1 MVGLAEIRTTFLDF
15 FEKKGHEVV
24 KSSSLVPNNDP
35 TLMFT
40 NSGMV
45 QFKNVFTGAE
55 KRDYRS
61 AVTSQKCLRAGG
73 KHNDLDNVGYTARH
87 HTFFEML
94 GNFSF
99 GHYFK
104 ELAIPLAW
112 DLITKEFGLP
122 KEKLIVTVYHTDE
135 EAIKIWQ
142 KYAGLSSSQII
153 KIKSAD
159 NFWSMGST
167 GPCGPC
173 SEIFY
178 DHGPS
183 VQGGLP
189 GSSDEDGDRFVEIW
203 NLVFMQYN
211 QSKDGSQSNLPKP
224 SIDTGMGL
232 ERMGA
237 VLQGTHDNFNTDLM
251 RVLVEESANLSSQDP
266 DGNANVHHRVIADHI
281 RSIAFLIAE
290 GIFPSNEGRGYVL
303 RRIMRRAMRHAHFL
317 GVKEPMMHK
326 MVGALTREMGTAFP
340 ELIEAKE
347 LIQDSLLNEEVK
359 FKTTL
364 DRGLKILDNEINEL
378 KDGDKVSGDIA
389 FKLYDTYGF
398 PVDLTQDTLR
408 ERQLQ
413 VDLKGF
419 EQAMELQK
427 ERARKAWSGSGD
439 KKLDVIWFEL
449 GSKLGATEFLGYN
462 MCRSQAKVLALV
474 VEGVQQAKV
483 SDNDLVEAVFNQ
495 TPFYAESGGQVADT
509 GRVFNDEMEA
519 VIEDVQKI
527 GNLFVHKLKVIKGKI
542 SAGDLLRLEVDDFN
556 RQEISAN
563 HSATHIMHQALK
575 DVLGSHVNQRGS
587 LNDAEKI
594 RFDFS
599 HDKPLSTKDIM
610 LVEKIVNRKVLQNS
624 IVYTRLMD
632 LTAAKKLGAQALF
645 GEKYDE
651 EVRVVMIG
659 NSDERKSKVEHTNQY
674 SMELCGGTHVER
686 TGMIGSFVI
695 KAEIASSSGVR
706 RIEALTGLN
715 ALKFSQSNRSN
726 ISEIAVLLKA
736 PVNKISERINTL
748 LADKRLLLDQI
759 SELKKGAGKLSN
771 QKQVD
776 NYSKKIH
783 GVHLVVNTLDQFES
797 KDMRSLTDQQKK
809 EIDFGVIINLSKD
822 KDMDKISYNVGVT
835 DNLCDVISAVEVM
848 KIISSLTNGKGG
860 GRPDFAQGG
869 GHGVEKIGRIVQDV
883 ETFLGQTLG

>member
-1 MVGLAEIRTTFLDF
+1 MVGLAEIRTTFLDYF
-15 FEKKGHEVV
+15 QKEGHEVV
-24 KSSSLVPNNDP
+24 NSSSLVPDNDP

-45 QFKNVFTGAE
+45 QFKNVFTGTE
-55 KRDYRS
+55 KRSYES

-104 ELAIPLAW
+104 EEAIPLAW
-112 DLITKEFGLP
+112 DLITKEFALP
-122 KEKLIVTVYHTDE
+122 KEKLLVTVYHNDE
-135 EAIKIWQ
+135 EAIKIWE
-142 KYAGLSSSQII
+142 KHVGLSRSQII
-153 KIKSAD
+153 KINSTD

-173 SEIFY
+173 SEIFF

-183 VQGGLP
+183 IPGGPP
-189 GSSDEDGDRFVEIW
+189 GSANEDGDRFVEIW

-211 QSKDGSQSNLPKP
+211 QSKDGNRSNLPKP

-251 RVLVEESANLSSQDP
+251 RGLVEESANLSSQDP
-266 DGNANVHHRVIADHI
+266 DGDMNVHHRVIADHI

-347 LIQDSLLNEEVK
+347 LIEDSLHNEEVK

-364 DRGLKILDNEINEL
+364 DRGLKILDNEINKL
-378 KDGDKVSGDIA
+378 RDGDKVSGDVA

-427 ERARKAWSGSGD
+427 EKARKAWSGSGD
-439 KKLDVIWFEL
+439 KKLDAIWFEL

-462 MCRSQAKVLALV
+462 TLRSEAKVLSLV
-474 VEGVQQAKV
+474 IKGVEQAKV
-483 SDNDLVEAVFNQ
+483 STNDLVDAVFNQ
-495 TPFYAESGGQVADT
+495 TPFYAESGGQVADI
-509 GRVFNDEMEA
+509 GRAFNDEIEA
-519 VIEDVQKI
+519 VIEGVQKI
-527 GNLFVHKLKVIKGKI
+527 GNLYVHKLRVLKGKI
-542 SAGDLLRLEVDDFN
+542 SAGDLLRLEVDNSN
-556 RQEISAN
+556 REGISAN
-563 HSATHIMHQALK
+563 HSATHLMHQALK

-599 HDKPLSTKDIM
+599 HDRPLSSKDVI
-610 LVEKIVNRKVLQNS
+610 LIEEIVNKKILQNS
-624 IVYTRLMD
+624 IVSTRLMD
-632 LTAAKKLGAQALF
+632 LNDAKKLGAQALF
-645 GEKYDE
+645 GEKYDD
-651 EVRVVMIG
+651 EVRVVLIG
-659 NSDERKSKVEHTNQY
+659 NVEESKSRIENTNQY

-695 KAEIASSSGVR
+695 KAESASSSGVR

-715 ALKFSQSNRSN
+715 ALNFVQSNRSN
-726 ISEIAVLLKA
+726 VSEIAVMLKA
-736 PVNKISERINTL
+736 PVNKIGERINSL
-748 LADKRLLLDQI
+748 LSDKRLLMDQI
-759 SELKKGAGKLSN
+759 TELKKGAGKLSD
-771 QKQVD
+771 QKEAD
-776 NYSKKIH
+776 SYSKEIH
-783 GVHLVVNTLDQFES
+783 GVHLVINTLDQFDSRE
-797 KDMRSLTDQQKK
+797 MRSLTDQQKK
-809 EIDFGVIINLSKD
+809 EIKSGVIINLSKD
-822 KDMDKISYNVGVT
+822 LDKISYTVGVT
-835 DNLCDVISAVEVM
+835 TNLCNVISAVEIM

-869 GHGVEKIGRIVQDV
+869 GHVIGKIGSIVKKV
-883 ETFLGQTLG
+883 ENFLDQTLG

>member
-1 MVGLAEIRTTFLDF
+1 MIGLAEIRTTFLDYF
-15 FEKKGHEVV
+15 QKEGHEVV
-24 KSSSLVPNNDP
+24 NSSSLVPDNDP

-45 QFKNVFTGAE
+45 QFKNVFTGTE
-55 KRDYRS
+55 KRIYES

-99 GHYFK
+99 GQYFK
-104 ELAIPLAW
+104 EVAIPLAW
-112 DLITKEFGLP
+112 DLITKEFALP
-122 KEKLIVTVYHTDE
+122 KEKLLVTVYHTDE
-135 EAIKIWQ
+135 EAIKIWE
-142 KYAGLSSSQII
+142 KYAGLSRSQII
-153 KIKSAD
+153 RINSTD

-173 SEIFY
+173 SEIFF

-183 VQGGLP
+183 IPGGPP
-189 GSSDEDGDRFVEIW
+189 GSANEDGDRFVEIW

-211 QSKDGSQSNLPKP
+211 QSKDGDRSNLPEP

-251 RVLVEESANLSSQDP
+251 RGLVEASANLSSQDP
-266 DGNANVHHRVIADHI
+266 DGDMNVHHRVIADHI

-317 GVKEPMMHK
+317 GAKEPMMHK

-347 LIQDSLLNEEVK
+347 LIEDSLHNEEVK

-378 KDGDKVSGDIA
+378 KDGDKVSGDVA

-419 EQAMELQK
+419 ERAMELQK

-462 MCRSQAKVLALV
+462 TLISQAKVLALV
-474 VEGVQQAKV
+474 IKGVEQAKV
-483 SDNDLVEAVFNQ
+483 SNNDLVDAVFNQ
-495 TPFYAESGGQVADT
+495 TPFYAESGGQVADL
-509 GRVFNDEMEA
+509 GRAFNDEMEA

-624 IVYTRLMD
+624 IVSTRLMD
-632 LTAAKKLGAQALF
+632 LNAAKKLGAQALF

-659 NSDERKSKVEHTNQY
+659 NSDERKSKTEHRNQY

-715 ALKFSQSNRSN
+715 ALKFAQSNRSN

-748 LADKRLLLDQI
+748 LLDKRLLLDQI

-783 GVHLVVNTLDQFES
+783 GVHLVINTLDQFES

-869 GHGVEKIGRIVQDV
+869 GHGIEKIGRIVQDV